1 MEYDN
6 SVYTVNVNVT
16 DNNDGT
22 LEAVKTV
29 KKGETV
35 IKDGIPTFHNVY
47 TKAGSATIQI
57 NKELLGH
64 ALSADQFTFQLLDAG
79 GNVIQ
84 TVKNKADG
92 TVAFAPITYKKAD
105 ADKEYNYTVQE
116 MDVTTG
122 YQKGSDIP
130 VSVTVTNNNNVIEA
144 EVSYPEGRTITNT
157 YSATGSTSFTAE
169 KTLSG
174 ELSNRDLKA
183 GAFKFELLRGDTPVA
198 TGTNDENGTITFT
211 DADGKPY
218 EAVFV
223 KNSTQDDTV
232 DESGKQK
239 VYMYTMREIIP
250 DESER
255 IKGMDYDGTVYTFA
269 VSPKDMGNGEIKCD
283 TVITKQGV
291 DDTASTEV
299 NAADVVFNNKLNKI
313 NTAVALKSTKVLTA
327 GDTNKKLQGGEFFF
341 DLYEGNK
348 LIETATNDASGN
360 ITFKK
365 LEFGA
370 TGTHTYTIKEEN
382 AGDIVN
388 GIRYTSEEKTVT
400 INVDKDENG
409 VLVSSATVGDGYD
422 KPFVNEQLR
431 SITVK
436 KDWEDDDNNSAGLRP
451 GSVTVSLLNTDGSVY
466 ASAALSADNN
476 WTYTF
481 ENLPY
486 STFTVREENTGNAFY
501 EADNN
506 GIATADT
513 NTNEVTITN
522 RYTHPKVTIIANK
535 VLNGDTL
542 TNGEFLFQLHR
553 NSDPDDVYTN
563 ARNDASGQ
571 IIFSDIEYDPKGY
584 TVTEVKGDDSRITY
598 DSEPITYSADGDI
611 TSAKTEFTN
620 TIRPIVLRVQKRS
633 REYPYDPLVGATYGL
648 YQVVSGG
655 NDVLVESQVSDENGY
670 MYFGRIEPDT
680 VYYFKEIAAPEGHEV
695 DPYDGQKFQVKYTDN
710 GQIGLFDENGKAT
723 TVSGDITVPESQQ
736 AQSDANTSLLVQQ
749 TDQKTTLD
757 TKDTIS
763 YTDGTITAVADDP
776 DGVLPKGTTL
786 KVTQLSGEDADAAA
800 AAVEEAYGDI
810 KNNIAYYDVTFYD
823 ADGKEFEPAAGTVTV
838 TIQYNDSLA
847 LPDGVKAGELQ
858 LVHLKNGMDATSI
871 ETVPGTVAVNN
882 GTLLETSFT
891 SSSFSTFGVVV
902 AGADST
908 LGDNYMVTAAG
919 VADFVSKL
927 NIAKLDTSGK
937 YVKGA
942 KLQIIEKSTGNVM
955 AEWDTADGPESFA
968 RWFDDAKTRSMNVDT
983 YYILHEVSA
992 PDGYELADDIMF
1004 MINKYDSS
1012 ITVYKYDD
1020 NGNLVVDQEAVDQ
1033 WVSDQTLE
1041 MIDVPVEHKTNTV
1054 VKQKT
1059 IPNEKTIQGEDR
1071 IVNVTSIQAVKTGDT
1086 TPIAL
1091 FVILLAAAAAVLLIL
1106 VYRERKKKGN

>member
-1 MEYDN
+1 
-6 SVYTVNVNVT
+6 VT
-16 DNNDGT
+16 
-22 LEAVKTV
+22 
-29 KKGETV
+29 
-35 IKDGIPTFHNVY
+35 KDDTEVTTDVPTFTNIY
-47 TKAGSATIQI
+47 TTAGSATIQI
-57 NKELLGH
+57 DKALTGH
-64 ALSADQFTFQLLDAG
+64 ALSADQFTFQLLDKDRKVIRTAKNDAG
-79 GNVIQ
+79 GKVTFI
-84 TVKNKADG
+84 
-92 TVAFAPITYKKAD
+92 PIIYRKAD
-105 ADKEYNYTVQE
+105 AGKKFNYTVHE
-116 MDVTTG
+116 LDVTKG
-122 YQKGSDIP
+122 YVKGSDIP
-130 VSVTVTNNNNVIEA
+130 VEVTVENDNNVIKPT
-144 EVSYPEGRTITNT
+144 VSYPDGQTITNT
-157 YSATGSTSFTAE
+157 YSAIGSTSFTAT

-174 ELSNRDLKA
+174 ELSNSDLKA
-183 GAFKFELLRGDTPVA
+183 DEFTFELSRDGSVVA
-198 TGTNDENGTITFT
+198 TGTNDENGNITFKT
-211 DADGKPY
+211 ADGKPY
-218 EAVFV
+218 TADFV
-223 KNSTQDDTV
+223 KNSTRDDTV
-232 DESGKQK
+232 DENGDQK
-239 VYMYTMREIIP
+239 VYTYTMREVIP
-250 DESER
+250 EESER
-255 IKGMDYDGTVYTFA
+255 IKGMDYDETVYTFA
-269 VSPKDMGNGEIKCD
+269 VSPVDMGNGEINCT
-283 TVITKQGV
+283 TVITKQ
-291 DDTASTEV
+291 DSDETTAEEV
-299 NAADVVFNNKLNKI
+299 RNTADVVFNNTLNKV
-313 NTAVALKSTKVLTA
+313 NTAVALRATKVLTA
-327 GDTNKKLQGGEFFF
+327 GDTNQKLQGGEFFF

-451 GSVTVSLLNTDGSVY
+451 GSVNVSLLNTDGSVY

-611 TSAKTEFTN
+611 TSTKTEFTN

-655 NDVLVESQVSDENGY
+655 NNVLVESQVSDENGY

-680 VYYFKEIAAPEGHEV
+680 IYYFKEIAAPEGHEV

-749 TDQKTTLD
+749 TDQKTKLD

-763 YTDGTITAVADDP
+763 YNDGTITAVADDP

-810 KNNIAYYDVTFYD
+810 KNNIVYYDVTFYD

-1106 VYRERKKKGN
+1106 VYRERKKKATDLQETA